1 MKKIFAALIACAMA
15 LSLVACSG
23 GTSSSGGASTG
34 GSSGGTSTGGSST
47 AGGDEEFV
55 FDGPITVVVPFNAG
69 SATDNQLRLM
79 QADLEEALGTNLV
92 IVNSAGGSGTIGT
105 TDFLNSYQPDGYT
118 ILYSLA
124 TPVVYKPLGGDTAY
138 TYDDLKGVALT
149 SSQPMYLILAD
160 TSPFQSAQEVLDY
173 IAANPGD
180 FTYANVGN
188 GGNGHLAF
196 ASFLMGEG
204 LEATSVPYTG
214 GTADCYTAMMGGEVD
229 ASVYGEADLL
239 ARPECHGVINLG
251 SKSTLEELADVPT
264 LADLGYE
271 GYETN
276 NMAGFFYDKDVPD
289 AAVAAFEAAVQTVLT
304 NEEFVQRATAAGF
317 DPTFATGAE
326 LDEMAHQAIE
336 SARPVLEAMAAEQ

>member
-1 MKKIFAALIACAMA
+1 MKKIFAALLACAMT
-15 LSLVACSG
+15 LSLAACSNG
-23 GTSSSGGASTG
+23 SPTPGASSS
-34 GSSGGTSTGGSST
+34 GGSST
-47 AGGDEEFV
+47 AGSGDQDFAFEKPV
-55 FDGPITVVVPFNAG
+55 TVVVPFKAG
-69 SATDNQLRLM
+69 SATDNQIRLM
-79 QADLEEALGTNLV
+79 QSDLEDALGTTLV
-92 IVNSAGGSGTIGT
+92 IVNSEGGSGTIGT
-105 TDFLNSYQPDGYT
+105 TDYLNSYQPDGYT

-124 TPVVYKPLGGDTAY
+124 TPIVYKPLSGDTAY
-138 TYDDLKGVALT
+138 TYDDLRGVALT

-173 IAANPGD
+173 IKSNPGE

-196 ASFLMGEG
+196 ASFLMGEA

-229 ASVYGEADLL
+229 AAVYGEADLL

-251 SKSTLEELADVPT
+251 SKSTVESLVDIPT

-276 NMAGFFYDKDVPD
+276 NMAGFFYHKNVPD
-289 AAVAAFEAAVQTVLT
+289 AAATAFESAVESVLT
-304 NEEFVQRATAAGF
+304 DESFVTRATEAGF
-317 DPTFATGAE
+317 VPYFASGTK
-326 LDEMAHQAIE
+326 LDEMAHQAME
-336 SARPVLEAMAAEQ
+336 TSQPVIDSLG